1 MSNEHTVK
9 SYEEELRYLID
20 SVIKMGSLTESQ
32 LVDSM
37 DAVIKVDKDSIDK
50 IIKSDDEINKFRS
63 KIDTQIMTLLVK
75 RAPMAIDLRETISSL
90 KISQDLE
97 RIGDLSKSNAKKVKP
112 LPLDLPEELLGNLK
126 RLGDLVIKQ
135 LNDVLD
141 SYVNKNYDKAKEV
154 WEKDEQ
160 VDDLTYIAMESVI
173 DFLSKE
179 ADLKEK
185 LFSNKMNGKI
195 FIIEDEP
202 SIIQLVQHNLEKNG
216 FIVSSSVNGNDGL
229 KELKKFQPDLLL
241 LDWMLP
247 DLSGIEICKNIR
259 KDNSIKNLPVIMLT
273 AKGEEEDKIKGLD
286 SGVDDYLTKPFSFN
300 ELMARIKAVLRR
312 SNPNT
317 VSDNLEFEDLVL
329 DRIEKRV
336 YRDKKEI
343 QLGPTEFR
351 LLEFSLV
358 NPKRVYSRDQILENV
373 WPNNINVE
381 SRTID
386 VHIRR
391 LRKSINIQNKK
402 ELIRTVRSSGYSLI

>member
-1 MSNEHTVK
+1 
-9 SYEEELRYLID
+9 
-20 SVIKMGSLTESQ
+20 
-32 LVDSM
+32 
-37 DAVIKVDKDSIDK
+37 
-50 IIKSDDEINKFRS
+50 
-63 KIDTQIMTLLVK
+63 
-75 RAPMAIDLRETISSL
+75 
-90 KISQDLE
+90 
-97 RIGDLSKSNAKKVKP
+97 
-112 LPLDLPEELLGNLK
+112 
-126 RLGDLVIKQ
+126 
-135 LNDVLD
+135 
-141 SYVNKNYDKAKEV
+141 
-154 WEKDEQ
+154 
-160 VDDLTYIAMESVI
+160 
-173 DFLSKE
+173 
-179 ADLKEK
+179 
-185 LFSNKMNGKI
+185 MNGKI

-216 FIVSSSVNGNDGL
+216 FIISSSLNGNDGL

-259 KDNSIKNLPVIMLT
+259 KDNSFKNLPVIMLT

-317 VSDNLEFEDLVL
+317 VSDNLKFNDLML

-336 YRDKKEI
+336 FRDGQEI
-343 QLGPTEFR
+343 KLGPTEFR
-351 LLEFSLV
+351 LLEFFLT
-358 NPKRVYSRDQILENV
+358 NPKRVYSRDQILESV
-373 WPNNINVE
+373 WPNNVNVE

-391 LRKSINIQNKK
+391 LRQSVNLKNKK

>member
-1 MSNEHTVK
+1 
-9 SYEEELRYLID
+9 
-20 SVIKMGSLTESQ
+20 
-32 LVDSM
+32 
-37 DAVIKVDKDSIDK
+37 
-50 IIKSDDEINKFRS
+50 
-63 KIDTQIMTLLVK
+63 
-75 RAPMAIDLRETISSL
+75 
-90 KISQDLE
+90 
-97 RIGDLSKSNAKKVKP
+97 
-112 LPLDLPEELLGNLK
+112 
-126 RLGDLVIKQ
+126 
-135 LNDVLD
+135 
-141 SYVNKNYDKAKEV
+141 
-154 WEKDEQ
+154 
-160 VDDLTYIAMESVI
+160 
-173 DFLSKE
+173 
-179 ADLKEK
+179 
-185 LFSNKMNGKI
+185 MNGKI

-216 FIVSSSVNGNDGL
+216 FIVLSSVNGNDGL

-247 DLSGIEICKNIR
+247 DLSGIDICKNIR
-259 KDNSIKNLPVIMLT
+259 KDNSFKDLPIIMLT
-273 AKGEEEDKIKGLD
+273 AKGEQEDKIKGLD
-286 SGVDDYLTKPFSFN
+286 SGIDDYLTKPFSFN
-300 ELMARIKAVLRR
+300 ELIARIKAVLRR

-351 LLEFSLV
+351 LLEFFLV

>member
-1 MSNEHTVK
+1 
-9 SYEEELRYLID
+9 
-20 SVIKMGSLTESQ
+20 
-32 LVDSM
+32 
-37 DAVIKVDKDSIDK
+37 
-50 IIKSDDEINKFRS
+50 
-63 KIDTQIMTLLVK
+63 
-75 RAPMAIDLRETISSL
+75 
-90 KISQDLE
+90 
-97 RIGDLSKSNAKKVKP
+97 
-112 LPLDLPEELLGNLK
+112 
-126 RLGDLVIKQ
+126 
-135 LNDVLD
+135 
-141 SYVNKNYDKAKEV
+141 
-154 WEKDEQ
+154 
-160 VDDLTYIAMESVI
+160 
-173 DFLSKE
+173 
-179 ADLKEK
+179 
-185 LFSNKMNGKI
+185 MNGKI

-202 SIIQLVQHNLEKNG
+202 SIIQLFQHNLEKNG

-351 LLEFSLV
+351 LLEFFLV